1 MKSTIKSIM
10 SNYIYKACAL
20 CLSACVVL
28 AVSTASAQSLTTY
41 DKTYDNTYKSGYQ
54 STASHD
60 PVYINSRSVPDVA
73 RAHWQIANKYK
84 AERRY
89 ELSRQHYLMALA
101 HSNTAALRD
110 TLQKE
115 LQVVELLIRT
125 LR

>member
-1 MKSTIKSIM
+1 MLHHL
-10 SNYIYKACAL
+10 YKAYIVCFLVCA
-20 CLSACVVL
+20 AFV
-28 AVSTASAQSLTTY
+28 ASTASAQSLTSY
-41 DKTYDNTYKSGYQ
+41 DNTYDNTYNRGHQ
-54 STASHD
+54 SSAIYE
-60 PVYINSRSVPDVA
+60 PVHINSRSVPDVA
-73 RAHWQIANKYK
+73 RAHWNIANKYK

-110 TLQKE
+110 TLKKE